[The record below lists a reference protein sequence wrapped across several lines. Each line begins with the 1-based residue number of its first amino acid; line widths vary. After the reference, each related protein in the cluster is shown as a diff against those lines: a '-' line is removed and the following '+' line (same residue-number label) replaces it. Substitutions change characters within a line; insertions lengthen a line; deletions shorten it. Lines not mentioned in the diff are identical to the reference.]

1 MLGHTVVR
9 RSGEGAWL
17 WLIKIL
23 SGVLVFT
30 LLMVHLIVN
39 HFTAEEALLG
49 YDEVV
54 AYLSNPWIALME
66 ISFLII
72 VVTHAL
78 VGTRSVIL
86 DLKPARPLLRA
97 LDWLFV
103 VVGVVSIGFG
113 IWLVRVIVSQG
124 AGG

>member
-1 MLGHTVVR
+1 M
-9 RSGEGAWL
+9 WL
-17 WLIKIL
+17 LKIL
-23 SGVLVFT
+23 TGVLVFT
-30 LLMVHLIVN
+30 LLMVHLVVN
-39 HFTAEEALLG
+39 HFAAEEGLLG

-86 DLKPARPLLRA
+86 DLKPARSLLRA

-103 VVGVVSIGFG
+103 AVGIVSIGYG
-113 IWLVRVIVSQG
+113 IWLVRVIVNQG
-124 AGG
+124 TGG